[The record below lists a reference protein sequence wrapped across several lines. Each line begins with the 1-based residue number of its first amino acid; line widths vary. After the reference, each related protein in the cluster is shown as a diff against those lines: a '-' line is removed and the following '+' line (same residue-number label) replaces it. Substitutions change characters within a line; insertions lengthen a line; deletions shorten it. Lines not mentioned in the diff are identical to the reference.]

1 MGVSLALTATLCAP
15 TAQAQFYL
23 GGEGGWTGLEGTRS
37 NIAGFPINQSF
48 DSGFNVGGR
57 AGYQMGPWRLEGEYS
72 YRQNGSNL
80 TRFGGRFNGTVETN
94 SFMANGIYDFNLGWP
109 LTPHIGMGIGATEV
123 SGNLNAPIIGYRSNT
138 SDAVFAYQAIAGIRY
153 NISPTLAFDLDYVT
167 GGRPMPPSNPGRSR
181 SVG

>member
-1 MGVSLALTATLCAP
+1 MGASLALTATLCAP
-15 TAQAQFYL
+15 TSQAQFYL

-109 LTPHIGMGIGATEV
+109 LTPHIGMGIGGAALNG
-123 SGNLNAPIIGYRSNT
+123 SLNAPIVGYRGKT